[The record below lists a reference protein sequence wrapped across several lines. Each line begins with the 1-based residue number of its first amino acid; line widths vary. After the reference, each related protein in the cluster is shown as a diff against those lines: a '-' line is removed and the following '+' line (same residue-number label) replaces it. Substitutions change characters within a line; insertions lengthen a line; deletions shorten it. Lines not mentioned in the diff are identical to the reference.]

1 LQAASRSNILSKEAG
16 VFDNLSDIGKEAVK
30 IGRKD
35 YKNRIF

>member
-1 LQAASRSNILSKEAG
+1 MPAASRANILPKGAG
-16 VFDNLSDIGKEAVK
+16 VFVNLSDIGKEAVK